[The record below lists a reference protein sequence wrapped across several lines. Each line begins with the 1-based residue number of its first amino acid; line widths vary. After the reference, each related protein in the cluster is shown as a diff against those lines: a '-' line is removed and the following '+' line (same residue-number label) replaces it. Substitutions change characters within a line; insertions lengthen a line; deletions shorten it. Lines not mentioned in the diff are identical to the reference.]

1 MIMEYDV
8 VNADNQ
14 DELIDES
21 KLQRLKTRVYM
32 MERENYK
39 TKKLKDNEMVEKII
53 KLIIQEV
60 ENVN

>member
-1 MIMEYDV
+1 MEYDV
-8 VNADNQ
+8 INTEHQ
-14 DELIDES
+14 DELVDNV
-21 KLQRLKTRVYM
+21 KLQRLKMRVYM
-32 MERENYK
+32 LERENYK

>member
-1 MIMEYDV
+1 MEYDV
-8 VNADNQ
+8 INAEQ
-14 DELIDES
+14 QGETIDDA
-21 KLQRLKTRVYM
+21 KLQRLKMRVYM
-32 MERENYK
+32 MERDNYK

>member
-1 MIMEYDV
+1 MEYDV
-8 VNADNQ
+8 VNTDNHN
-14 DELIDES
+14 EALDES

>member
-1 MIMEYDV
+1 MEYNV
-8 VNADNQ
+8 VNINNP
-14 DELIDES
+14 DELIDDA
-21 KLQRLKTRVYM
+21 KLQRLKMRVYM

-39 TKKLKDNEMVEKII
+39 TKKLKDNEMVDRII

>member
-1 MIMEYDV
+1 MEYDV
-8 VNADNQ
+8 VNTDNQ
-14 DELIDES
+14 NESLDES

-39 TKKLKDNEMVEKII
+39 TKKLKDNEMVDKII

>member
-1 MIMEYDV
+1 MEYDV
-8 VNADNQ
+8 VNTDNQ
-14 DELIDES
+14 NEALDES

-39 TKKLKDNEMVEKII
+39 TKKLKDNEIVEKII

>member
-1 MIMEYDV
+1 MEYDV
-8 VNADNQ
+8 INTEHQ
-14 DELIDES
+14 DELVDDV
-21 KLQRLKTRVYM
+21 KLQRLKMRVYM

-53 KLIIQEV
+53 KLVIQEV

>member
-1 MIMEYDV
+1 MEYDV
-8 VNADNQ
+8 INTEHQ
-14 DELIDES
+14 DELVDDA
-21 KLQRLKTRVYM
+21 KLQRLKMRVYM

>member
-1 MIMEYDV
+1 MEYDV
-8 VNADNQ
+8 INTEYQ
-14 DELIDES
+14 DELVDDV
-21 KLQRLKTRVYM
+21 KLQRLKMRVYM

>member
-1 MIMEYDV
+1 MEYDV
-8 VNADNQ
+8 INTEHQ
-14 DELIDES
+14 DEQVDDV
-21 KLQRLKTRVYM
+21 KLQRLKMRVYM

>member
-1 MIMEYDV
+1 MDYDV
-8 VNADNQ
+8 INNEHQ
-14 DELIDES
+14 DELVDDV
-21 KLQRLKTRVYM
+21 KLQRLKMRVYM

>member
-1 MIMEYDV
+1 MEYDV
-8 VNADNQ
+8 VNTDNQ
-14 DELIDES
+14 NEALDES

-39 TKKLKDNEMVEKII
+39 TKLKDNEMVEKII

>member
-1 MIMEYDV
+1 MEYDV
-8 VNADNQ
+8 VNTDNQ
-14 DELIDES
+14 NESLYES

>member
-1 MIMEYDV
+1 MEYDA
-8 VNADNQ
+8 VNTDNQ
-14 DELIDES
+14 NESLDES
-21 KLQRLKTRVYM
+21 KLRRLKTRVYM

>member
-1 MIMEYDV
+1 MEYDV
-8 VNADNQ
+8 VNTDNQ
-14 DELIDES
+14 NESLDES

-32 MERENYK
+32 IERENYK

>member
-1 MIMEYDV
+1 MEYDV
-8 VNADNQ
+8 INTEHQ
-14 DELIDES
+14 DELVDDV
-21 KLQRLKTRVYM
+21 KLQRLKMRVYM

-53 KLIIQEV
+53 KLIVQEV

>member
-1 MIMEYDV
+1 MEYDV
-8 VNADNQ
+8 INTEHQ
-14 DELIDES
+14 DELVDDVM
-21 KLQRLKTRVYM
+21 LQRLKMRVYM

>member
-1 MIMEYDV
+1 MEYDV
-8 VNADNQ
+8 VNTDNQ
-14 DELIDES
+14 NESLDES

-39 TKKLKDNEMVEKII
+39 TKKLKDNEIVEKII

>member
-14 DELIDES
+14 GELIDES

-39 TKKLKDNEMVEKII
+39 TKKLKDNEMVERII

>member
-1 MIMEYDV
+1 MEYDV
-8 VNADNQ
+8 INTEHQ
-14 DELIDES
+14 DELVDDA
-21 KLQRLKTRVYM
+21 KLQRLKMRVYI

-53 KLIIQEV
+53 KFIIQEV

>member
-1 MIMEYDV
+1 MEYDV
-8 VNADNQ
+8 INTEHQ
-14 DELIDES
+14 DELVDDV
-21 KLQRLKTRVYM
+21 KLQRLKMRVYM

-60 ENVN
+60 ENVY

>member
-1 MIMEYDV
+1 MEYDV
-8 VNADNQ
+8 NNIDNQ
-14 DELIDES
+14 SEMIDDA
-21 KLQRLKTRVYM
+21 KLHRLKMRIYM

>member
-1 MIMEYDV
+1 MEYDV
-8 VNADNQ
+8 MNLDSQ
-14 DELIDES
+14 DVEIDEV
-21 KLQRLKTRVYM
+21 KLQRLKMRIYM
-32 MERENYK
+32 LERDNYK

>member
-1 MIMEYDV
+1 MEYDV

-14 DELIDES
+14 GELIDES

-32 MERENYK
+32 MEREIYK
-39 TKKLKDNEMVEKII
+39 TKQLKDNEMVEKII

>member
-1 MIMEYDV
+1 MEYDV
-8 VNADNQ
+8 INTEHQ
-14 DELIDES
+14 DVLVDDV
-21 KLQRLKTRVYM
+21 KLQRLKMRVYM

>member
-1 MIMEYDV
+1 MEYDV
-8 VNADNQ
+8 INAEHQ
-14 DELIDES
+14 DELVDDV
-21 KLQRLKTRVYM
+21 KLQRLKMRVYM

>member
-1 MIMEYDV
+1 MEYDV
-8 VNADNQ
+8 VNTDNQ
-14 DELIDES
+14 NESLDES

-39 TKKLKDNEMVEKII
+39 TKKLKDNELVEKII

>member
-1 MIMEYDV
+1 MEYDV
-8 VNADNQ
+8 INTEHQ
-14 DELIDES
+14 DELVDDV
-21 KLQRLKTRVYM
+21 KLQRLKVRVYM

>member
-1 MIMEYDV
+1 MEYDV
-8 VNADNQ
+8 INAEQ
-14 DELIDES
+14 HGELVDDA
-21 KLQRLKTRVYM
+21 KLQRLKMRVYM

>member
-1 MIMEYDV
+1 MEYDV
-8 VNADNQ
+8 INTEHQ
-14 DELIDES
+14 DELVDDV
-21 KLQRLKTRVYM
+21 KLQRLKMRVYM

-53 KLIIQEV
+53 KIIIQEV

>member
-1 MIMEYDV
+1 MEYDV
-8 VNADNQ
+8 INKDNQ
-14 DELIDES
+14 SELIDEA
-21 KLQRLKTRVYM
+21 KLQRLKMRVYM
-32 MERENYK
+32 MERDNYK